1 MDSLRTFEP
10 DFQLQHMAGILYNIA
25 PFVRHWLLLNLLF
38 GSFQTDAWLQRYGHY
53 KLLGVYGGFEM
64 KPALCMF
71 AKLVQT
77 LGQFRPN
84 LFCKYCANF
93 DS

>member
-1 MDSLRTFEP
+1 
-10 DFQLQHMAGILYNIA
+10 
-25 PFVRHWLLLNLLF
+25 
-38 GSFQTDAWLQRYGHY
+38 
-53 KLLGVYGGFEM
+53 
-64 KPALCMF
+64 MF

-93 DS
+93 DSWVQT